1 MTVANETTSAVEA
14 AVTTAARAG
23 YYRWV
28 ICALIFFA
36 TTINYVDRQVF
47 SILAPTLEKEIHW
60 NEQQYGYI
68 VAVFQWAYAGG
79 LLFAGWLIDK
89 IGTRSGYAW
98 SIVVWS
104 VAAISHAF
112 AGTPLGFGMA
122 RGFLGLGEGG
132 NFPTAIKTVAE
143 WFPRRERALAT
154 GIFNGGTNIGA
165 ILVPLIVPWLTMAYG
180 WRAAFIITGAI
191 GFLWLFFWL
200 PLYRRP
206 EEHPRLS
213 KGELA
218 YIRSDPPES
227 TVRVPWLKLM
237 PHRQTWA
244 FVTAKLMADPIWWFY
259 LFWLAKYLDKTY
271 KVTLGKL
278 AAPLV
283 VIYIVSDV
291 GSIIGGWLSSSL
303 IKRGWSI
310 NAARKT
316 AMLTCALCVIPVIF
330 AWRSSNMWVAVGFI
344 GLATAAHQAWSA
356 NAFTLASDM
365 FPRRAVGSVVG
376 LGGMGGAIGGIL
388 FSTLTGF
395 ILQRTGNYQPMFI
408 IAGTIYLAALLI
420 VHLLAPRLNPVDLE

>member
-1 MTVANETTSAVEA
+1 MTLTNETGTRSKAETS
-14 AVTTAARAG
+14 TAAG
-23 YYRWV
+23 IVYYRWV

-60 NEQQYGYI
+60 NEQEYGYI
-68 VAVFQWAYAGG
+68 VAVFQWAYAGS
-79 LLFAGWLIDK
+79 LLLTGWLIDK
-89 IGTRSGYAW
+89 IGTRRGYAW
-98 SIVVWS
+98 SIIVWS

-112 AGTPLGFGMA
+112 ARTPLGFAMA

-143 WFPRRERALAT
+143 WFPRKERALAT

-165 ILVPLIVPWLTMAYG
+165 ILVPLIVPWLTLTYG
-180 WRAAFIITGAI
+180 WKAAFILTGAI
-191 GFLWLFFWL
+191 GFVWLFFWL
-200 PLYRRP
+200 PIYRRP
-206 EEHPRLS
+206 EDHPRLS

-227 TVRVPWLKLM
+227 AVKVPYLSLM

-244 FVTAKLMADPIWWFY
+244 FVVAKFMTDPIWWFY

-271 KVTLGKL
+271 NVTLGKL

-291 GSIIGGWLSSSL
+291 GSIGGGWLSSSL
-303 IKRGWSI
+303 IKRGWSV

-316 AMLTCALCVIPVIF
+316 AMLICGLCVIPVVF
-330 AWRSSNMWVAVGFI
+330 AWKSSDMWVAVSAI

-356 NAFTLASDM
+356 NVFTLASDM

-376 LGGMGGAIGGIL
+376 LGGMGGAVGGML
-388 FSTLTGF
+388 LAALTGM
-395 ILQRTGNYQPMFI
+395 ILQRTGSYQPIFI
-408 IAGTIYLAALLI
+408 IAGTIYLVALLI
-420 VHLLAPRLNPVDLE
+420 VHLLAPRLKPAELE